1 MITSVDF
8 WSRNQVNDYLFN
20 DNDIV
25 ISITNPKQH
34 SALISQA
41 ADVLHLQFQDMDL
54 EMCELV
60 TEMDTDTDFG
70 IFTKEKAQAVMTFI
84 ELYHKAEKSYRVIV
98 HCDAGIARSPAI
110 ALYVAAATKCEFSN
124 QSYTARANEWV
135 IKLLSKMS
143 GLSIGRNNLKHAS
156 L

>member
-98 HCDAGIARSPAI
+98 HCDA
-110 ALYVAAATKCEFSN
+110 ATKCEFSN